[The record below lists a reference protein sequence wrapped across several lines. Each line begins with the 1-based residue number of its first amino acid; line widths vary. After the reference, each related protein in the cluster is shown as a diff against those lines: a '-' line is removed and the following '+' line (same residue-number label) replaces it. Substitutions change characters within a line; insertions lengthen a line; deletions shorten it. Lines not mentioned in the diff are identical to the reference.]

1 MSGLSNCNARETENG
16 KLPLQPQPQTLGT
29 IIGISQR
36 SLAFSVFFSPTH
48 IQYHTWTL
56 LGLVHTSGWNRN
68 GLFTAGMKRSV
79 LNASELTGG
88 CFTAAS
94 FQTQHALFSVR
105 CGGRTAVGGGNGTR
119 NNIPACA
126 HERQNNRTAAS
137 IRLPYQASAHIMDL
151 DFKIFERLITEVE
164 KRPALYNKATPEYSH
179 KHCKENIWIEVC
191 EAVVPNWSPMDIT
204 ARMTTG
210 KSARKP
216 FLFSLQFVCRNSRI
230 FFSNLFVNFDS
241 IT

>member
-1 MSGLSNCNARETENG
+1 MYVILQLQHSVGDVSNSTSSTVQSLTE
-16 KLPLQPQPQTLGT
+16 LV
-29 IIGISQR
+29 
-36 SLAFSVFFSPTH
+36 VFFFK
-48 IQYHTWTL
+48 
-56 LGLVHTSGWNRN
+56 RN
-68 GLFTAGMKRSV
+68 MLHF
-79 LNASELTGG
+79 L
-88 CFTAAS
+88 
-94 FQTQHALFSVR
+94 
-105 CGGRTAVGGGNGTR
+105 CGGRTAVGGGKGKNV
-119 NNIPACA
+119 PAFA
-126 HERQNNRTAAS
+126 HERQ
-137 IRLPYQASAHIMDL
+137 
-151 DFKIFERLITEVE
+151 
-164 KRPALYNKATPEYSH
+164 NKATPEYSH